1 VADEAYTIT
10 AQDILSNPNLQRD
23 GALPG
28 DTLSKNGT
36 KLNRVFSQEGDRR
49 EKGYVITQ
57 EDIDTYPALREDGA
71 EVGDELINNGTKL
84 KKVKHDE
91 IYQQVKY
98 GWDSTL
104 TPEASLGD
112 IIESYFPLGR
122 FDFDFSKSPIGFYY
136 IPPNK
141 AYGVKDFVFDATE
154 LPGWNEASPSQR
166 QEMIKKA
173 TEKKFA
179 NPEERREIILRA
191 QERELMQDYGPE
203 MMKQDTGAITTGKV
217 LGAAASPT
225 IALPAGQTY
234 RAAAGIGAGIGGS
247 YSASEQFRTTG
258 KVDPLETAMMTGVGA
273 LGGVTVKFGV
283 DKVTQKL
290 ANRTINKVDNAI
302 AKKVDEG
309 ETVTEADVPKIIE
322 DLGLSQAKVDR
333 AAQVAKRNPYVKVRP
348 DSDDAVNTA
357 LRNDE
362 SKLRQVSKTADK
374 ILGSLKTRIYNVHSG
389 IADRLGRFEATA
401 AIRTNETLKLV
412 EPFMAAMTRL
422 QPAIKQ
428 DIDRLLFNGEFDLA
442 RNQLSR
448 VAPEVDKFGNNIM
461 LKNFD
466 AVVKVLKTTQ
476 DDYAKIGREFDGI
489 ENYLPRSIKDYSKIS
504 KGLYTD
510 EVKKYAKIK
519 KVSSSEL
526 SNDTISKIVENVLS
540 GRKVFEH
547 NGKPVFAASSKDIG
561 GPSGGRR
568 TVGQISPDDMDLY
581 NPSEVALTQYIR
593 NAIND
598 IEKNR
603 FFYGELK
610 NTGRGAGHNTD
621 EDLRGGIADLL
632 APEIRNGTLK
642 AENQDLIQE
651 LLEARFVHGE
661 KTVSSA
667 VKVLRDLG
675 YGGTIANPLS
685 AVTQIGDLGS
695 AAAIK
700 GPVNTAIGLAR
711 SIVGKQRITL
721 DDIGLA
727 EEISREFSDPSK
739 FASALNAGLKYSGFK
754 RLDRLGKETLINAS
768 LRKNM
773 GWAKS
778 KKGIAKLREKYGQF
792 FGDEFD
798 DLVLDLKNKQITE
811 RVKVMSFSDLT
822 EFQPVTLS
830 ELPEAYLRGQKTR
843 LLYMLKSFTLKQ
855 YDILRREVGQKLLTK
870 GKRVEGVKNLAA
882 LTTYLA
888 ASNVTSSVIKDILQ
902 GKEVDVESIPDRAI
916 FGVLGVYGINKYS
929 TERYFSQ
936 GKVVEGFANIVAPPS
951 NLIESLFELPQE
963 MAKKDPNYEEAIA
976 RMIKPLPIVGKLAY
990 QWIFG
995 GMEKDAEKK
1004 FKESMRVDID

>member
-1 VADEAYTIT
+1 MANETYTLT

-28 DTLSKNGT
+28 DTLSENGT

-84 KKVKHDE
+84 RKVKHDE

-112 IIESYFPLGR
+112 ILESYFPLGR
-122 FDFDFSKSPIGFYY
+122 FDFDFSKSSMFIPFSGFSY
-136 IPPNK
+136 ISPEQ
-141 AYGVKDFVFDATE
+141 AYGEGF
-154 LPGWNEASPSQR
+154 NEAS
-166 QEMIKKA
+166 
-173 TEKKFA
+173 
-179 NPEERREIILRA
+179 PEERREMILRA
-191 QERELMQDYGPE
+191 RERELMQDYSPE

-217 LGAAASPT
+217 LGAVASPT
-225 IALPAGQTY
+225 IALPVGQTY

-258 KVDPLETAMMTGVGA
+258 EVDPVETATMAGVGA

-283 DKVTQKL
+283 DKVAQKL

-322 DLGLSQAKVDR
+322 NLGLSQAKVDR

-422 QPAIKQ
+422 QPAIKR

-448 VAPEVDKFGNNIM
+448 VSPEANEA
-461 LKNFD
+461 FD
-466 AVVKVLKTTQ
+466 AVVKVLKTIQ

-504 KGLYTD
+504 KGLYTK
-510 EVKKYAKIK
+510 ERNKYAKIK
-519 KVSSSEL
+519 GVSPSEL
-526 SNDTISKIVENVLS
+526 SNDTTAKIVENVLS

-547 NGKPVFAASSKDIG
+547 NGKPVFAASKKDIG

-610 NTGRGAGHNTD
+610 NTGRGAA
-621 EDLRGGIADLL
+621 LRLFFIICCGLC
-632 APEIRNGTLK
+632 PIR
-642 AENQDLIQE
+642 
-651 LLEARFVHGE
+651 
-661 KTVSSA
+661 
-667 VKVLRDLG
+667 
-675 YGGTIANPLS
+675 
-685 AVTQIGDLGS
+685 
-695 AAAIK
+695 
-700 GPVNTAIGLAR
+700 
-711 SIVGKQRITL
+711 
-721 DDIGLA
+721 
-727 EEISREFSDPSK
+727 
-739 FASALNAGLKYSGFK
+739 
-754 RLDRLGKETLINAS
+754 
-768 LRKNM
+768 
-773 GWAKS
+773 
-778 KKGIAKLREKYGQF
+778 
-792 FGDEFD
+792 
-798 DLVLDLKNKQITE
+798 
-811 RVKVMSFSDLT
+811 
-822 EFQPVTLS
+822 
-830 ELPEAYLRGQKTR
+830 
-843 LLYMLKSFTLKQ
+843 
-855 YDILRREVGQKLLTK
+855 
-870 GKRVEGVKNLAA
+870 
-882 LTTYLA
+882 
-888 ASNVTSSVIKDILQ
+888 
-902 GKEVDVESIPDRAI
+902 
-916 FGVLGVYGINKYS
+916 
-929 TERYFSQ
+929 
-936 GKVVEGFANIVAPPS
+936 
-951 NLIESLFELPQE
+951 
-963 MAKKDPNYEEAIA
+963 
-976 RMIKPLPIVGKLAY
+976 
-990 QWIFG
+990 
-995 GMEKDAEKK
+995 
-1004 FKESMRVDID
+1004 

>member
-1 VADEAYTIT
+1 MADETYTLT

-28 DTLSKNGT
+28 DTLSENGT

-84 KKVKHDE
+84 RKVKHDE

-112 IIESYFPLGR
+112 ILESYFPLGR
-122 FDFDFSKSPIGFYY
+122 FDFDFSKSSMFIPFSGFSY
-136 IPPNK
+136 ISPEQ
-141 AYGVKDFVFDATE
+141 AYGEGF
-154 LPGWNEASPSQR
+154 NEAS
-166 QEMIKKA
+166 
-173 TEKKFA
+173 
-179 NPEERREIILRA
+179 PEERREMILRA
-191 QERELMQDYGPE
+191 RERELMQDYSPE

-217 LGAAASPT
+217 LGAVASPT
-225 IALPAGQTY
+225 IALPVGQTY

-258 KVDPLETAMMTGVGA
+258 EVDPVETATMAGVGA

-283 DKVTQKL
+283 DKVAQKL

-322 DLGLSQAKVDR
+322 NLGLSQAKVDR

-412 EPFMAAMTRL
+412 EPFMSAMTRL
-422 QPAIKQ
+422 QPAIKR

-448 VAPEVDKFGNNIM
+448 VSPEANEA
-461 LKNFD
+461 FD
-466 AVVKVLKTTQ
+466 AVVKVLKTIQ

-504 KGLYTD
+504 KGLYTK
-510 EVKKYAKIK
+510 ERNKYAKIK
-519 KVSSSEL
+519 GVSPSEL
-526 SNDTISKIVENVLS
+526 SNDTTAKIVENVLS

-547 NGKPVFAASSKDIG
+547 NGKPVFAASKKDIG

-642 AENQDLIQE
+642 AEDQDLIQE

-685 AVTQIGDLGS
+685 AITQIGDLGS
-695 AAAIK
+695 AAALK

-711 SIVGKQRITL
+711 SIIGKQRVTL

-739 FASALNAGLKYSGFK
+739 FASALNAGLKYSGFR

-773 GWAKS
+773 GLAKS

-798 DLVLDLKNKQITE
+798 DLVLDLKNKQVTD

-902 GKEVDVESIPDRAI
+902 GREVDVESIPDRAI

-936 GKVVEGFANIVAPPS
+936 GKVVEGLANIVAPPS

>member
-1 VADEAYTIT
+1 MANEAYTLT
-10 AQDILSNPNLQRD
+10 AQDILSNPYLQRD

-28 DTLSKNGT
+28 DTLSENGT

-84 KKVKHDE
+84 RKVKHDE

-112 IIESYFPLGR
+112 ILESYFPLGR
-122 FDFDFSKSPIGFYY
+122 FDFDFSKSSMFIPFSGFSY
-136 IPPNK
+136 ISPEQ
-141 AYGVKDFVFDATE
+141 AYGEGF
-154 LPGWNEASPSQR
+154 NEAS
-166 QEMIKKA
+166 
-173 TEKKFA
+173 
-179 NPEERREIILRA
+179 PEERREMILRA
-191 QERELMQDYGPE
+191 RERELMKDYSPE

-217 LGAAASPT
+217 LGAVASPT

-258 KVDPLETAMMTGVGA
+258 EVDPVETATMAGVGA

-283 DKVTQKL
+283 DKVAQKL

-322 DLGLSQAKVDR
+322 NLGLSQAKVDR

-422 QPAIKQ
+422 QPAIKR

-448 VAPEVDKFGNNIM
+448 VSPEANEA
-461 LKNFD
+461 FD
-466 AVVKVLKTTQ
+466 AVVKVLKTIQ

-504 KGLYTD
+504 KGLYTK
-510 EVKKYAKIK
+510 ERNKYAKIK
-519 KVSSSEL
+519 GVSPSEL
-526 SNDTISKIVENVLS
+526 SNDTTAKIVENVLS

-547 NGKPVFAASSKDIG
+547 NGKPVFAASKKDIG

-642 AENQDLIQE
+642 AEDQDLIQE

-685 AVTQIGDLGS
+685 AITQIGDLGS
-695 AAAIK
+695 AAALK

-711 SIVGKQRITL
+711 SIIGKQRVTL

-739 FASALNAGLKYSGFK
+739 FASALNAGLKYSGFR

-773 GWAKS
+773 GLAKS

-798 DLVLDLKNKQITE
+798 DLVLDLKNKQVTD

-902 GKEVDVESIPDRAI
+902 GREVDVESIPDRAI
-916 FGVLGVYGINKYS
+916 FGILGVYGINKYS

-936 GKVVEGFANIVAPPS
+936 GKVVEGLANIVAPPS

>member
-1 VADEAYTIT
+1 MADEAYTLT
-10 AQDILSNPNLQRD
+10 AQDILSNPNLQKD

-28 DTLSKNGT
+28 DTLSENGT

-57 EDIDTYPALREDGA
+57 EDIDTYPALRRDGA

-84 KKVKHDE
+84 RKVKHDE

-112 IIESYFPLGR
+112 IIESYFPSGR

-166 QEMIKKA
+166 QEMITKA

-191 QERELMQDYGPE
+191 RERELMQDYSPE
-203 MMKQDTGAITTGKV
+203 MMKQDTGWITTGKV
-217 LGAAASPT
+217 LKAFASPT

-258 KVDPLETAMMTGVGA
+258 EVDPVETATMAGVGA

-322 DLGLSQAKVDR
+322 NLGLSQAKVDR

-389 IADRLGRFEATA
+389 IADRLGRFEADA

-422 QPAIKQ
+422 QPAIKR

-448 VAPEVDKFGNNIM
+448 VSPEANEA
-461 LKNFD
+461 FD
-466 AVVKVLKTTQ
+466 VVIEVLEKIQ
-476 DDYAKIGREFDGI
+476 KDYAKIGKEFDGI

-504 KGLYTD
+504 KGLYTK
-510 EVKKYAKIK
+510 ERNKYAKIK
-519 KVSSSEL
+519 GVSPSEL
-526 SNDTISKIVENVLS
+526 SNDTTAKIVENVLS

-547 NGKPVFAASSKDIG
+547 NGKPVFAASKKDIG

-642 AENQDLIQE
+642 AEDQDLIQE

-685 AVTQIGDLGS
+685 AITQIGDLGS
-695 AAAIK
+695 AAALK

-754 RLDRLGKETLINAS
+754 RLDRLGKETLVNAS
-768 LRKNM
+768 LTKNM
-773 GWAKS
+773 GLAKS
-778 KKGIAKLREKYGQF
+778 KKGIAKLKEKYGQF

-798 DLVLDLKNKQITE
+798 DLVLDLKNKQITD

-902 GKEVDVESIPDRAI
+902 GREVDVESIPDRAI
-916 FGVLGVYGINKYS
+916 FGILGVYGINKYS

-936 GKVVEGFANIVAPPS
+936 GKVVEGLANIVAPPS

-963 MAKKDPNYEEAIA
+963 MAKKDPNYEEAVA

>member
-1 VADEAYTIT
+1 
-10 AQDILSNPNLQRD
+10 
-23 GALPG
+23 
-28 DTLSKNGT
+28 
-36 KLNRVFSQEGDRR
+36 
-49 EKGYVITQ
+49 
-57 EDIDTYPALREDGA
+57 
-71 EVGDELINNGTKL
+71 
-84 KKVKHDE
+84 
-91 IYQQVKY
+91 
-98 GWDSTL
+98 
-104 TPEASLGD
+104 
-112 IIESYFPLGR
+112 
-122 FDFDFSKSPIGFYY
+122 
-136 IPPNK
+136 
-141 AYGVKDFVFDATE
+141 
-154 LPGWNEASPSQR
+154 
-166 QEMIKKA
+166 
-173 TEKKFA
+173 
-179 NPEERREIILRA
+179 
-191 QERELMQDYGPE
+191 
-203 MMKQDTGAITTGKV
+203 
-217 LGAAASPT
+217 
-225 IALPAGQTY
+225 
-234 RAAAGIGAGIGGS
+234 
-247 YSASEQFRTTG
+247 
-258 KVDPLETAMMTGVGA
+258 
-273 LGGVTVKFGV
+273 
-283 DKVTQKL
+283 
-290 ANRTINKVDNAI
+290 
-302 AKKVDEG
+302 
-309 ETVTEADVPKIIE
+309 
-322 DLGLSQAKVDR
+322 
-333 AAQVAKRNPYVKVRP
+333 
-348 DSDDAVNTA
+348 
-357 LRNDE
+357 
-362 SKLRQVSKTADK
+362 
-374 ILGSLKTRIYNVHSG
+374 
-389 IADRLGRFEATA
+389 
-401 AIRTNETLKLV
+401 
-412 EPFMAAMTRL
+412 
-422 QPAIKQ
+422 
-428 DIDRLLFNGEFDLA
+428 
-442 RNQLSR
+442 
-448 VAPEVDKFGNNIM
+448 
-461 LKNFD
+461 
-466 AVVKVLKTTQ
+466 
-476 DDYAKIGREFDGI
+476 
-489 ENYLPRSIKDYSKIS
+489 
-504 KGLYTD
+504 
-510 EVKKYAKIK
+510 
-519 KVSSSEL
+519 
-526 SNDTISKIVENVLS
+526 
-540 GRKVFEH
+540 
-547 NGKPVFAASSKDIG
+547 
-561 GPSGGRR
+561 
-568 TVGQISPDDMDLY
+568 MDLY

-642 AENQDLIQE
+642 AEDQDLIQE

-685 AVTQIGDLGS
+685 AITQIGDLGS
-695 AAAIK
+695 AAALK

-754 RLDRLGKETLINAS
+754 RLDRLGKETLVNAS
-768 LRKNM
+768 LTKNM
-773 GWAKS
+773 GLAKS
-778 KKGIAKLREKYGQF
+778 KKGIAKLKEKYGQF

-798 DLVLDLKNKQITE
+798 DLVLDLKNKQITD

-902 GKEVDVESIPDRAI
+902 GREVDVESIPDRAI
-916 FGVLGVYGINKYS
+916 FGILGVYGINKYS

-936 GKVVEGFANIVAPPS
+936 GKVVEGLANIVAPPS

-963 MAKKDPNYEEAIA
+963 MAKKDPNYEEAVA

>member
-10 AQDILSNPNLQRD
+10 AQDILSNPNLQKD

-28 DTLSKNGT
+28 DTLSENGT

-57 EDIDTYPALREDGA
+57 EDIDTYPALRRDGA
-71 EVGDELINNGTKL
+71 EVGDELINDGTKL

-91 IYQQVKY
+91 IYQQIKY

-122 FDFDFSKSPIGFYY
+122 FDFDFSKSSMFIPFSGFSY
-136 IPPNK
+136 ISPEQ
-141 AYGVKDFVFDATE
+141 AYGEGF
-154 LPGWNEASPSQR
+154 NEASS
-166 QEMIKKA
+166 
-173 TEKKFA
+173 
-179 NPEERREIILRA
+179 EERREMILRA
-191 QERELMQDYGPE
+191 RERELMQDYSPE

-217 LGAAASPT
+217 LGAVASPT

-258 KVDPLETAMMTGVGA
+258 EVDPVETAKMAGVGA

-333 AAQVAKRNPYVKVRP
+333 AAQVAKRNPYVKVKP

-374 ILGSLKTRIYNVHSG
+374 IFGSLKTRIYNVHSG

-448 VAPEVDKFGNNIM
+448 VAPEANEA
-461 LKNFD
+461 FD
-466 AVVKVLKTTQ
+466 AVVKVLKTIQ

-504 KGLYTD
+504 KGLYTN
-510 EVKKYAKIK
+510 EVRKYAKIK
-519 KVSSSEL
+519 GVSPSEL
-526 SNDTISKIVENVLS
+526 SNDTTAKIVENVLS

-547 NGKPVFAASSKDIG
+547 KGKPVFAASRKDIG

-568 TVGQISPDDMDLY
+568 TVGQISPNDMDLY

-685 AVTQIGDLGS
+685 AITQIGDLGS

-778 KKGIAKLREKYGQF
+778 EKGIAKLREKYGQF
-792 FGDEFD
+792 FGDEFN
-798 DLVLDLKNKQITE
+798 DLVLDLKNKQITDH
-811 RVKVMSFSDLT
+811 VKVMAFSDLT

-936 GKVVEGFANIVAPPS
+936 GKVVEGLANIVAPPS

-963 MAKKDPNYEEAIA
+963 MAKKNPNYEEAIA

-1004 FKESMRVDID
+1004 FKENMRVDID

>member
-1 VADEAYTIT
+1 MADEAYTIT
-10 AQDILSNPNLQRD
+10 AQDILSNPNLQKD

-28 DTLSKNGT
+28 DTLSENGT

-57 EDIDTYPALREDGA
+57 EDIDTYPALRRDGA
-71 EVGDELINNGTKL
+71 EVGDELINDGTKL

-91 IYQQVKY
+91 IYQQIKY

-122 FDFDFSKSPIGFYY
+122 FDFDFSKSSMFIPFSGFSY
-136 IPPNK
+136 ISPEQ
-141 AYGVKDFVFDATE
+141 AYGEGF
-154 LPGWNEASPSQR
+154 NEASS
-166 QEMIKKA
+166 
-173 TEKKFA
+173 
-179 NPEERREIILRA
+179 EERREMILRA
-191 QERELMQDYGPE
+191 RERELMQDYSPE

-217 LGAAASPT
+217 LGAVASPT

-258 KVDPLETAMMTGVGA
+258 EVDPVETAKMAGVGA

-333 AAQVAKRNPYVKVRP
+333 AAQVAKRNPYVKVKP

-374 ILGSLKTRIYNVHSG
+374 IFGSLKTRIYNVHSG

-448 VAPEVDKFGNNIM
+448 VAPEANEA
-461 LKNFD
+461 FD
-466 AVVKVLKTTQ
+466 AVVKVLKTIQ

-504 KGLYTD
+504 KGLYTN
-510 EVKKYAKIK
+510 EVRKYAKIK
-519 KVSSSEL
+519 GVSPSEL
-526 SNDTISKIVENVLS
+526 SNDTTAKIVENVLS

-547 NGKPVFAASSKDIG
+547 KGKPVFAASRKDIG

-568 TVGQISPDDMDLY
+568 TVGQISPNDMDLY

-685 AVTQIGDLGS
+685 AITQIGDLGS

-711 SIVGKQRITL
+711 S
-721 DDIGLA
+721 
-727 EEISREFSDPSK
+727 F
-739 FASALNAGLKYSGFK
+739 
-754 RLDRLGKETLINAS
+754 
-768 LRKNM
+768 
-773 GWAKS
+773 
-778 KKGIAKLREKYGQF
+778 
-792 FGDEFD
+792 
-798 DLVLDLKNKQITE
+798 
-811 RVKVMSFSDLT
+811 
-822 EFQPVTLS
+822 
-830 ELPEAYLRGQKTR
+830 
-843 LLYMLKSFTLKQ
+843 
-855 YDILRREVGQKLLTK
+855 
-870 GKRVEGVKNLAA
+870 
-882 LTTYLA
+882 
-888 ASNVTSSVIKDILQ
+888 
-902 GKEVDVESIPDRAI
+902 
-916 FGVLGVYGINKYS
+916 
-929 TERYFSQ
+929 
-936 GKVVEGFANIVAPPS
+936 
-951 NLIESLFELPQE
+951 
-963 MAKKDPNYEEAIA
+963 
-976 RMIKPLPIVGKLAY
+976 
-990 QWIFG
+990 
-995 GMEKDAEKK
+995 
-1004 FKESMRVDID
+1004 